1 MIRGFNE
8 SKLTTSEVFNGNKD
22 HPGINNMKTPTLA
35 ERAVTLIKT
44 AKHLTNEDME
54 AAYISVKQITDAL
67 TQAALKAFDS
77 EKVVFLYN
85 KDPNQAMIQALPFLT
100 GNTKNGYTTY
110 VFADKYIRT
119 SREGITNIEPSIFRD
134 FITAG
139 VVANGLK
146 EHYSALQSNTYLQ
159 STLMDIY
166 CQLFIRVLN
175 REYSFAP
182 NKVLY
187 DTIRYWVNRYFL
199 DVVFGS
205 IDSEENKEALASAHV
220 RELDELGRQSMKS
233 KYDEASVTDLSGL
246 LEVIKGSAT
255 RFSSLAI
262 GMFLNDWTN
271 YYYAPAMLA
280 VDNIEYLIFMVITLL
295 SGNNIINV
303 SASEVVKNAKNIKPI
318 RSELLKLI

>member
-1 MIRGFNE
+1 MIKGFKE
-8 SKLTTSEVFNGNKD
+8 SKLSTSEVFNGNND
-22 HPGINNMKTPTLA
+22 HPGINNMKTPTLFD
-35 ERAVTLIKT
+35 RAVNLIKT
-44 AKHLTNEDME
+44 AKHLKNEDME
-54 AAYISVKQITDAL
+54 AAYISVKQITDNL
-67 TQAALKAFDS
+67 TQAALKAFDN
-77 EKVVFLYN
+77 EKVVFIYN
-85 KDPNQAMIQALPFLT
+85 KDPNQSMIQAVPFLT
-100 GNTKNGYTTY
+100 FNTKRGYATY

-134 FITAG
+134 FITVG
-139 VVANGLK
+139 VITNGLK

-175 REYSFAP
+175 REFSFAP
-182 NKVLY
+182 DKALY
-187 DTIRYWVNRYFL
+187 DTICYLVNRFFL

-205 IDSEENKEALASAHV
+205 IDSEENKERLASAHV
-220 RELDELGRQSMKS
+220 KALDDLAMQTMKTT
-233 KYDEASVTDLSGL
+233 YNEASVKDISGL
-246 LEVIKGSAT
+246 LNVIK
-255 RFSSLAI
+255 SSSSRMNALSI

-303 SASEVVKNAKNIKPI
+303 SASEIVKNAKNIKPI